1 MREVARIGP
10 KEYKAWIELREKIED
25 QRQILQNILK
35 NEKEKIAYIDEK
47 LKSCQEYFQRAGSQA
62 PSEVLPVRFE
72 TVDER
77 YLREDQQL
85 VDVKA
90 AQKALFDR
98 KAAEKEALQKY
109 EQAREIRASAGC
121 RYRMAQREG
130 NVEFYK
136 VGKELLD
143 NKEMQLI
150 AEQNLRAAKEALQEA
165 KKCFQET
172 FVRARKN
179 DD

>member
-1 MREVARIGP
+1 
-10 KEYKAWIELREKIED
+10 
-25 QRQILQNILK
+25 
-35 NEKEKIAYIDEK
+35 
-47 LKSCQEYFQRAGSQA
+47 
-62 PSEVLPVRFE
+62 VLPVRFE

-136 VGKELLD
+136 VGKE
-143 NKEMQLI
+143 
-150 AEQNLRAAKEALQEA
+150 
-165 KKCFQET
+165 
-172 FVRARKN
+172 
-179 DD
+179 